1 MFRKNTHE
9 TARMS
14 TQISKPPN
22 YPKNHKSQN
31 YPKNKKNFQNK
42 PPEISKITKLSQKSQ
57 IVQSKLSQK
66 SQIVIFIEN
75 FILIWVFIPNHQTIP
90 KITNCQKQTPRNL
103 LINQNSLKNS
113 KMTKTTRKSP
123 KLPKYPK
130 NHKMSK
136 KNPDI
141 SKLPKIALKS
151 LKWPEQSEDI

>member
-31 YPKNKKNFQNK
+31 YPKNQKISKTN
-42 PPEISKITKLSQKSQ
+42 PPKISKIT
-57 IVQSKLSQK
+57 KLSQK

-90 KITNCQKQTPRNL
+90 KITNCRKQTPRNL